1 MQVSFH
7 FLRTTALAIAMAS
20 AAVVVHAGWGAS
32 QYEYACCGSAILKAA
47 SPVAEPGKV
56 ATQAPLPAAKAS
68 GSRGAGKFVGG
79 WGSSMYQYSTPGS
92 SGSAPD
98 AGTPKTAPAKAK

>member
-1 MQVSFH
+1 MRISVH
-7 FLRTTALAIAMAS
+7 LLRTTALAIAMAS

-32 QYEYACCGSAILKAA
+32 QYQWAHLDVSGAGEPPPAA
-47 SPVAEPGKV
+47 KPGKV

-68 GSRGAGKFVGG
+68 GSSGAGTFVGG